1 LTVIT
6 PIPNSYEAAVI
17 ALNPVS
23 YYRLNETNDPSGGTA
38 AANDYWGGHNGVYGT
53 TSWNGFN
60 GVAGPRTADGFSIFE
75 GANTA
80 LQSFNGTADSYATV
94 GPPGFTTNTVTI
106 TAWINPASYAD
117 ARMGLVF
124 ARAGQ
129 PATALNFNGQSLNYH
144 WLDDANSYNWNPG
157 LIPPLNQWSFAA
169 LVVEPTQAT
178 IYLINTNGM
187 TNAVNV
193 LAHANRAFTDNIR
206 IGGDPNN
213 NTTRTFNGVIDE
225 VAIFNYALSAS
236 QVQNL
241 YLGISAT
248 PSVTLSVQR
257 SGGNIVL
264 SWPQGTLLE
273 ADNVAGPYSTNN
285 AASPYTNAP
294 TASQK
299 FYRVKVK

>member
-1 LTVIT
+1 
-6 PIPNSYEAAVI
+6 
-17 ALNPVS
+17 
-23 YYRLNETNDPSGGTA
+23 
-38 AANDYWGGHNGVYGT
+38 
-53 TSWNGFN
+53 
-60 GVAGPRTADGFSIFE
+60 
-75 GANTA
+75 
-80 LQSFNGTADSYATV
+80 
-94 GPPGFTTNTVTI
+94 
-106 TAWINPASYAD
+106 
-117 ARMGLVF
+117 
-124 ARAGQ
+124 
-129 PATALNFNGQSLNYH
+129 
-144 WLDDANSYNWNPG
+144 
-157 LIPPLNQWSFAA
+157 
-169 LVVEPTQAT
+169 
-178 IYLINTNGM
+178 M

-294 TASQK
+294 TANRK